1 MTYAVIKPDHLGD
14 LILSSAAIRAIGAA
28 YPDTVLF
35 VASKNVALAKYLFP
49 NLDIRTID
57 LAHLS
62 KAGES
67 SRIPDLTAFE
77 AVAFLRSDG
86 VLTDNWAALRTHRFL
101 LPRDTHAL
109 HQSVIDYT
117 VASLL
122 AGPYDIDTAFYGSRA
137 ERVTAKALTPP
148 RRVGLSI
155 GSGFHANTWPVTR
168 WIEAASM
175 LLRRT
180 DGVTILCGPAEE
192 DKARYILDRLGQ
204 PRSANVVVGGFD
216 IGAFIDAVDDLDLVV
231 ASDGGTAH
239 LCSLVTP
246 IVSIFGPSP
255 FRRYA
260 PYGRL
265 NRLLT
270 RDLSCSPC
278 CQYATELVNGCLTTE
293 CMTQITARHLE
304 QVLEIPLS
312 PYAGEYSLK
321 DDVHVYSGVSHIAR
335 ERLLANFDRVARRFA
350 VTTGRPISM
359 DDTLD
364 AVLEDLQD
372 RRLALIGALDRL
384 KRAPPERYA
393 VSVRRVVQ
401 CFAQLRES
409 NGDARALLERDEGIT
424 NG

>member
-28 YPDTVLF
+28 HPGTVLF
-35 VASKNVALAKYLFP
+35 VASKNVTLARYLFP
-49 NLDIRTID
+49 ELDIRTID

-62 KAGES
+62 KSGEG
-67 SRIPDLTAFE
+67 SRIPDLTAFD

-86 VLTDNWAALRTHRFL
+86 ILTEDWAALRSRRFL

-117 VASLL
+117 VASLI
-122 AGPYDIDTAFYGSRA
+122 AGPYDIDAAFYGDRA
-137 ERVTAKALTPP
+137 ERVIAKASVPA

-168 WIEAASM
+168 WIEATRM
-175 LLRRT
+175 LLRRM
-180 DGVTILCGPAEE
+180 DGVTILCGPAER
-192 DKARYILDRLGQ
+192 DKAGYIYDQLGR
-204 PRSANVVVGGFD
+204 PGSLNIVVGGLD
-216 IGAFIDAVDDLDLVV
+216 IRAFVDAVDDLDLVV

-255 FRRYA
+255 FLRYA

-270 RDLSCSPC
+270 RNLSCSPC

-304 QVLEIPLS
+304 QVLELS
-312 PYAGEYSLK
+312 PLASAGEQSLN
-321 DDVHVYSGVSHIAR
+321 DDVHLYFGVSHIAR
-335 ERLLANFDRVARRFA
+335 DRRLNQFNRAARQSILANGIPV
-350 VTTGRPISM
+350 PIEG
-359 DDTLD
+359 LRD
-364 AVLEDLQD
+364 AVHEDLQG
-372 RRLALIGALDRL
+372 RRLALIDALDRL
-384 KRAPPERYA
+384 KRASPERYS
-393 VSVRRVVQ
+393 VSVRRVAQ
-401 CFAQLRES
+401 CFVQLREA
-409 NGDARALLERDEGIT
+409 NCEARTLLDRTKDLKK
-424 NG
+424 